1 MGKEDHIVEEEIVL
15 ERPRMP
21 LEPIVAE
28 GEPGNERVW
37 ADYNRLLAEY
47 NRLIDIRYDQ
57 VKGASMFLK
66 EGVTIYSPE
75 EYETMLTAYRKERK
89 AYLAAHEGRLET
101 IEMVR
106 EKLRKL
112 SEEAEKIQP
121 ELKAGAEYEL
131 PDPPEFEDIPD
142 ESWDDF
148 KRRFEEHSKKMS
160 EWFKKFDEHSEKS
173 MGKSMGAVDLIRRR
187 LEEMGKF
194 PELEYEL
201 EKCLRYTYI
210 DPKTGEQFYRPDDEE
225 GEGLICLGSRDHKPI
240 LKDE

>member
-1 MGKEDHIVEEEIVL
+1 MGKEDNIVAEEILL

-47 NRLIDIRYDQ
+47 NRLVDIRYDQ

-66 EGVTIYSPE
+66 EGVIIYSPE
-75 EYETMLTAYRKERK
+75 EYETMLAAYRKERK
-89 AYLAAHEGRLET
+89 AYLAVHEGRLET

-112 SEEAEKIQP
+112 SEETENLEP
-121 ELKAGAEYEL
+121 ELKAEKEDEL
-131 PDPPEFEDIPD
+131 PEPPEFEDVAD
-142 ESWDDF
+142 ESWDNF

-160 EWFKKFDEHSEKS
+160 EWFKMLEQRNEKS
-173 MGKSMGAVDLIRRR
+173 MKAVDVIRRR
-187 LEEMGKF
+187 FEEIGKF
-194 PELEYEL
+194 PALDYEF
-201 EKCLRYTYI
+201 EKRLRYTYI
-210 DPKTGEQFYRPDDEE
+210 DPKTGEQFYRPDDEV
-225 GEGLICLGSRDHKPI
+225 GEGLICLGSRDHVPV